1 MEAFYLYIL
10 QVNIGILAF
19 YLLYRFLL
27 VHDTFLEMRRAYWWL
42 VWATVFAYPW
52 VELHAVRGEAM
63 PLQVVM
69 ADYVETIT
77 LVASAVAPVEA
88 PSWTWQDA
96 LAGVWALGAAV
107 LVVRFLVQLAVVC
120 RLAWRGRKL
129 VWHGQRVI
137 ALDSGEQPF
146 SFFGWIF
153 VNPEH
158 YSEEELEEIM
168 AHEATHARQRH
179 SWDVVVFELLCCL
192 FWFNP
197 AVWLAKRYIRQN
209 LEFLADRA
217 VMRAGFDRKSYQYHL
232 LRLSYG
238 VGVEQIVNSFNVSL
252 LKRRIMMM
260 NRKKSGRTGALK
272 YALLFPVAGLL
283 VLSANAEAVA
293 ETAEHV
299 AAQWT
304 APDGMVTMTGTVV
317 DENGKPLPGVTV
329 VLKGTMLGVRT
340 DAAGTFSI
348 QARQGQTLVF
358 TYVGRQTQ
366 EVPFNPDK
374 PDIRV
379 VMPLVDTPLDA
390 VEIASDG
397 ASKQASK
404 GNAGEENLPV
414 WDGAPKFPGGNPQR
428 YIAENLRYPAEAIEK
443 GIEGKV
449 YVQFVIDTAGKVT
462 TPKVVRG
469 IHPLLDAE
477 AIRLI
482 NEMPDWMPGQVN
494 GKPVNG
500 SFFLP
505 VNFVLPE
512 NAQKTPETASAE
524 SLLQRAAGNAQSGK
538 DTLIEQGEVF
548 MVVEDMPKF
557 PAGNIQQY
565 VADNLRYPAA
575 ARENGIEGK
584 VYVRFVIDT
593 TGKAIAPEIIRG
605 VSPELDAE
613 ALRLIREMP
622 AWKPGMQRGKP
633 VRVSFT
639 LPINF
644 RLTPEKQENPAAQAA
659 AAPSSTG
666 DYEPAR
672 PASGDLQDYLARN
685 MRYPRKALKDK
696 TQGYVHLFCTI
707 DATGKLTQAD
717 VVVPVSPELDAEA
730 LRLVKSVPE
739 WIPATMNGKPMEST
753 PSIRVDFTLDEN
765 GKPLSPEAY
774 KTHAAQLNKD
784 AEGKGLRI
792 AAPIVASFDTEQSMS
807 EFLLLMS
814 NPQAQI
820 TNGTVRGTC
829 SQMDA
834 HPLVSTG
841 GKLYTSGFDWSSV
854 NAASLRQ
861 IMVFLNVREVSFDG
875 KPYDAKTVVT
885 LAPKK

>member
-153 VNPEH
+153 VNPDH

-179 SWDVVVFELLCCL
+179 SWDVVVSELLCCL

-304 APDGMVTMTGTVV
+304 APDGTVTMTGTVV

-366 EVPFNPDK
+366 EVPFNSEK

-379 VMPLVDTPLDA
+379 VMPLVDTPLDV

-854 NAASLRQ
+854 DAASLRQ